1 LRFALLYDTID
12 YQTPLKIG
20 FELLAVLYRTNK
32 GICLTMVKAVFAG
45 SFDPPTF
52 GHLNIIERVQKLF
65 PEIHVVIAV
74 NNNKTYCFSGEE
86 RLEMI
91 QKLVSGWNNVSVHLW
106 DSLIVDYAKKIKAD
120 VLIRG
125 VRNDNDFLYE
135 FDLAMMNKSLNPQI
149 ETLFLVPDPKF
160 FVLRSSSIKEL
171 AAFGGDVSTMV
182 PPIVEAMLKKKFP
195 PKK

>member
-1 LRFALLYDTID
+1 
-12 YQTPLKIG
+12 
-20 FELLAVLYRTNK
+20 
-32 GICLTMVKAVFAG
+32 MVKAVFAG

-171 AAFGGDVSTMV
+171 AVFGGDVSTMV

-195 PKK
+195 PGK

>member
-1 LRFALLYDTID
+1 
-12 YQTPLKIG
+12 
-20 FELLAVLYRTNK
+20 
-32 GICLTMVKAVFAG
+32 MVKAVFAG

-52 GHLNIIERVQKLF
+52 GHLNIIERAQKLF

-74 NNNKTYCFSGEE
+74 NKNKNYCFSGEE
-86 RLEMI
+86 RLDVI
-91 QKLVSGWNNVSVHLW
+91 QQLVSRWNNVSVHLW

-182 PPIVEAMLKKKFP
+182 PPIVEAMPKKKFS

>member
-1 LRFALLYDTID
+1 MI
-12 YQTPLKIG
+12 
-20 FELLAVLYRTNK
+20 
-32 GICLTMVKAVFAG
+32 KAVFAG

-52 GHLNIIERVQKLF
+52 GHLNIIERAQKLF
-65 PEIHVVIAV
+65 SEIHVVIAV

-91 QKLVSGWNNVSVHLW
+91 QQLVSRWNNVSVHLW
-106 DSLIVDYAKKIKAD
+106 DSLIVDYAKQIKAD

-171 AAFGGDVSTMV
+171 AAFGGDVSAMV
-182 PPIVEAMLKKKFP
+182 PSIVEAMLKKKFSS
-195 PKK
+195 KK

>member
-1 LRFALLYDTID
+1 
-12 YQTPLKIG
+12 
-20 FELLAVLYRTNK
+20 
-32 GICLTMVKAVFAG
+32 MVKAVFAG

-52 GHLNIIERVQKLF
+52 GHLNIIERTQKLF
-65 PEIHVVIAV
+65 SEIHVVIAV
-74 NNNKTYCFSGEE
+74 NKNKSYCFSGEE
-86 RLEMI
+86 RLEVI
-91 QKLVSGWNNVSVHLW
+91 QQLVSRWNNVSVHLW

-182 PPIVEAMLKKKFP
+182 PPVVEAILKKKFS

>member
-1 LRFALLYDTID
+1 MI
-12 YQTPLKIG
+12 
-20 FELLAVLYRTNK
+20 
-32 GICLTMVKAVFAG
+32 KAVFAG

-52 GHLNIIERVQKLF
+52 GHLNIIERAQKLF
-65 PEIHVVIAV
+65 SEIHVVIAV
-74 NNNKTYCFSGEE
+74 NNNKNYCFSGEE

-91 QKLVSGWNNVSVHLW
+91 QKLVSRWNNVSVHLW

-182 PPIVEAMLKKKFP
+182 PPIVEDILKKKFP

>member
-1 LRFALLYDTID
+1 
-12 YQTPLKIG
+12 
-20 FELLAVLYRTNK
+20 
-32 GICLTMVKAVFAG
+32 MVKAVFAG

-52 GHLNIIERVQKLF
+52 GHLNIIERAQKLF

-74 NNNKTYCFSGEE
+74 NKNKNYCFSGEE
-86 RLEMI
+86 RLEVI
-91 QKLVSGWNNVSVHLW
+91 QKLVSRWSNVSVHLW

-182 PPIVEAMLKKKFP
+182 PPIVEDILKKKFP

>member
-1 LRFALLYDTID
+1 
-12 YQTPLKIG
+12 
-20 FELLAVLYRTNK
+20 
-32 GICLTMVKAVFAG
+32 MVKAVFAG

-52 GHLNIIERVQKLF
+52 GHLNIIERAQKLF

-74 NNNKTYCFSGEE
+74 NKNKKYCFSGEE
-86 RLEMI
+86 RLDVI
-91 QKLVSGWNNVSVHLW
+91 QQLVSRWNNVSVHLW

-182 PPIVEAMLKKKFP
+182 PPIVEAMLKKKFS

>member
-1 LRFALLYDTID
+1 
-12 YQTPLKIG
+12 
-20 FELLAVLYRTNK
+20 
-32 GICLTMVKAVFAG
+32 MVKAVFAG

-52 GHLNIIERVQKLF
+52 GHLNIIERAQKLF

-74 NNNKTYCFSGEE
+74 NKNKNYCFSGEE
-86 RLEMI
+86 RLDVI
-91 QKLVSGWNNVSVHLW
+91 QQLVSRWNNVSVHLW

-182 PPIVEAMLKKKFP
+182 PPIVEDILKKKFL

>member
-1 LRFALLYDTID
+1 
-12 YQTPLKIG
+12 
-20 FELLAVLYRTNK
+20 
-32 GICLTMVKAVFAG
+32 MVKAVFAG

-52 GHLNIIERVQKLF
+52 GHLNIIERAQKLF

-74 NNNKTYCFSGEE
+74 NKNKNYCFSGEE
-86 RLEMI
+86 RLDVI
-91 QKLVSGWNNVSVHLW
+91 QQLVSRWNNVSVHLW

-182 PPIVEAMLKKKFP
+182 PPIVGAMLKKKFS

>member
-1 LRFALLYDTID
+1 
-12 YQTPLKIG
+12 
-20 FELLAVLYRTNK
+20 V
-32 GICLTMVKAVFAG
+32 AG
-45 SFDPPTF
+45 SFDPPAF
-52 GHLNIIERVQKLF
+52 AHLNIIERVQKLF

-195 PKK
+195 PGK

>member
-1 LRFALLYDTID
+1 MCF
-12 YQTPLKIG
+12 
-20 FELLAVLYRTNK
+20 
-32 GICLTMVKAVFAG
+32 TMVKAVFAG

-52 GHLNIIERVQKLF
+52 GHLNIIERAQKLF
-65 PEIHVVIAV
+65 SEIHVVIAV
-74 NNNKTYCFSGEE
+74 NKNKSYCFSGEE
-86 RLEMI
+86 RLEVI
-91 QKLVSGWNNVSVHLW
+91 QQLVSRWNNVSVHLW

-182 PPIVEAMLKKKFP
+182 PPIVETMLKKKFP

>member
-1 LRFALLYDTID
+1 
-12 YQTPLKIG
+12 
-20 FELLAVLYRTNK
+20 
-32 GICLTMVKAVFAG
+32 MVKAVFAG

-65 PEIHVVIAV
+65 SEIHVVIAV

-91 QKLVSGWNNVSVHLW
+91 QQLVSRWNNVSVHLW
-106 DSLIVDYAKKIKAD
+106 DSLIVDYAKQIKAD

-135 FDLAMMNKSLNPQI
+135 FDLAMMNKSLKN
-149 ETLFLVPDPKF
+149 
-160 FVLRSSSIKEL
+160 LRGC
-171 AAFGGDVSTMV
+171 FG
-182 PPIVEAMLKKKFP
+182 F
-195 PKK
+195 

>member
-1 LRFALLYDTID
+1 
-12 YQTPLKIG
+12 
-20 FELLAVLYRTNK
+20 
-32 GICLTMVKAVFAG
+32 MVKAVFAG

-52 GHLNIIERVQKLF
+52 GHLNIIERAQKLF

-74 NNNKTYCFSGEE
+74 NKNKNYCFSGEE
-86 RLEMI
+86 RLDVI
-91 QKLVSGWNNVSVHLW
+91 QQLVSRWNNVSLHLW

-182 PPIVEAMLKKKFP
+182 PPIVEAMLKKKFS

>member
-1 LRFALLYDTID
+1 MRFAHLYDTID

-86 RLEMI
+86 RLDVI
-91 QKLVSGWNNVSVHLW
+91 QQLVS
-106 DSLIVDYAKKIKAD
+106 
-120 VLIRG
+120 RG
-125 VRNDNDFLYE
+125 L
-135 FDLAMMNKSLNPQI
+135 P
-149 ETLFLVPDPKF
+149 
-160 FVLRSSSIKEL
+160 
-171 AAFGGDVSTMV
+171 
-182 PPIVEAMLKKKFP
+182 
-195 PKK
+195 

>member
-1 LRFALLYDTID
+1 
-12 YQTPLKIG
+12 
-20 FELLAVLYRTNK
+20 
-32 GICLTMVKAVFAG
+32 MVKAVFAG

-52 GHLNIIERVQKLF
+52 GHLNIIERAQKLF
-65 PEIHVVIAV
+65 SEIHVVIAV
-74 NNNKTYCFSGEE
+74 NKNKSYCFSGEE
-86 RLEMI
+86 RLEVI
-91 QKLVSGWNNVSVHLW
+91 QQLVSRWNNVSVHLW
-106 DSLIVDYAKKIKAD
+106 DSLIVDYAKTIQAD

-182 PPIVEAMLKKKFP
+182 PPIVETMLKKKFP

>member
-1 LRFALLYDTID
+1 
-12 YQTPLKIG
+12 
-20 FELLAVLYRTNK
+20 
-32 GICLTMVKAVFAG
+32 MVKAVFAG

-65 PEIHVVIAV
+65 SEIHVVIAV
-74 NNNKTYCFSGEE
+74 NNNKNYCFSGEE

-195 PKK
+195 QKK

>member
-1 LRFALLYDTID
+1 
-12 YQTPLKIG
+12 
-20 FELLAVLYRTNK
+20 
-32 GICLTMVKAVFAG
+32 MVKAVFAG

-52 GHLNIIERVQKLF
+52 GHLNIIERAQKLF

-74 NNNKTYCFSGEE
+74 NKNKNYCFSGEE
-86 RLEMI
+86 RLDVI
-91 QKLVSGWNNVSVHLW
+91 QQLVSRWNNVSVHLW

-182 PPIVEAMLKKKFP
+182 PPIVEAILKKKFS

>member
-1 LRFALLYDTID
+1 
-12 YQTPLKIG
+12 
-20 FELLAVLYRTNK
+20 
-32 GICLTMVKAVFAG
+32 MVKAVFAG
-45 SFDPPTF
+45 SFDPPSF
-52 GHLNIIERVQKLF
+52 GHLNIIERAQKLF

-74 NNNKTYCFSGEE
+74 NKNKNYCFSGEE
-86 RLEMI
+86 RLDVI
-91 QKLVSGWNNVSVHLW
+91 QQLVSRWNNVSVHLW

-182 PPIVEAMLKKKFP
+182 PPIVEAMLKKKFS

>member
-1 LRFALLYDTID
+1 MI
-12 YQTPLKIG
+12 
-20 FELLAVLYRTNK
+20 
-32 GICLTMVKAVFAG
+32 KAVFAG

-52 GHLNIIERVQKLF
+52 GHLNIIERAQKLF
-65 PEIHVVIAV
+65 SEIHVVIAV
-74 NNNKTYCFSGEE
+74 NNNKNYCFSGEE

-91 QKLVSGWNNVSVHLW
+91 QKLVSRWNNVSVHLW

-135 FDLAMMNKSLNPQI
+135 FDLVMMNKSLNPQI
-149 ETLFLVPDPKF
+149 ETLFLVPEPKF

-182 PPIVEAMLKKKFP
+182 PPIVETMLKKKFP

>member
-1 LRFALLYDTID
+1 
-12 YQTPLKIG
+12 
-20 FELLAVLYRTNK
+20 
-32 GICLTMVKAVFAG
+32 MVKAVFAG

-65 PEIHVVIAV
+65 SEIHVVIAV

-91 QKLVSGWNNVSVHLW
+91 QQLVSRWNNVSVHLW
-106 DSLIVDYAKKIKAD
+106 DSLIVDYAKQIKAD

-171 AAFGGDVSTMV
+171 AAFGGDVSAMV
-182 PPIVEAMLKKKFP
+182 PSIVEAMLKKKFP
-195 PKK
+195 EKK

>member
-1 LRFALLYDTID
+1 
-12 YQTPLKIG
+12 
-20 FELLAVLYRTNK
+20 
-32 GICLTMVKAVFAG
+32 MVKAVFAG

-52 GHLNIIERVQKLF
+52 GHLNIIERAQKLF

>member
-1 LRFALLYDTID
+1 MCF
-12 YQTPLKIG
+12 
-20 FELLAVLYRTNK
+20 
-32 GICLTMVKAVFAG
+32 TMVKAVFAG

-52 GHLNIIERVQKLF
+52 GHLNIIERAQKLF
-65 PEIHVVIAV
+65 SEIHVVIAV
-74 NNNKTYCFSGEE
+74 NKNKSYCFSGEE
-86 RLEMI
+86 RLDVI
-91 QKLVSGWNNVSVHLW
+91 QKLVSRWDNVSVHLW
-106 DSLIVDYAKKIKAD
+106 DSLIVDYAKKIQAD

-182 PPIVEAMLKKKFP
+182 PPIVEAMLKKKFS

>member
-1 LRFALLYDTID
+1 
-12 YQTPLKIG
+12 
-20 FELLAVLYRTNK
+20 
-32 GICLTMVKAVFAG
+32 MVKAVFAG

-52 GHLNIIERVQKLF
+52 GHLNIIERAQKLF
-65 PEIHVVIAV
+65 SEIHVVIAV
-74 NNNKTYCFSGEE
+74 NKNKSYCFSGEE
-86 RLEMI
+86 RLEVI
-91 QKLVSGWNNVSVHLW
+91 QQLVSRWNNVSVHLW

-182 PPIVEAMLKKKFP
+182 PPIVEAILKKKFS

>member
-1 LRFALLYDTID
+1 
-12 YQTPLKIG
+12 
-20 FELLAVLYRTNK
+20 
-32 GICLTMVKAVFAG
+32 MVKAVFAG

-52 GHLNIIERVQKLF
+52 GHLNIIERAQKLF

-74 NNNKTYCFSGEE
+74 NKNKNYCFSGEE
-86 RLEMI
+86 RLDVI
-91 QKLVSGWNNVSVHLW
+91 QQLVSRWNNVSVHLW

-182 PPIVEAMLKKKFP
+182 PPIVEAMLKKKFS

>member
-1 LRFALLYDTID
+1 
-12 YQTPLKIG
+12 
-20 FELLAVLYRTNK
+20 
-32 GICLTMVKAVFAG
+32 MVKAVFAG

-52 GHLNIIERVQKLF
+52 GHLNIIERAQKLF
-65 PEIHVVIAV
+65 SEIHVVIAV
-74 NNNKTYCFSGEE
+74 NKSKYYCFSDEE
-86 RLEMI
+86 RLDVI
-91 QKLVSGWNNVSVHLW
+91 QKLVSRWNNVSVHLW

-182 PPIVEAMLKKKFP
+182 PPIVEAILKKKFSP
-195 PKK
+195 QK